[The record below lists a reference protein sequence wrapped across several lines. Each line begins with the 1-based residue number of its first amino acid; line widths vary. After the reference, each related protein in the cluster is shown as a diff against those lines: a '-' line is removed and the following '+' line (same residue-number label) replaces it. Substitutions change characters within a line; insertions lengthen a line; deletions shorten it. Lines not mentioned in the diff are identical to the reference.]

1 MDSRATTGVDTPA
14 GADLDARCAQWI
26 ARMAE
31 GDEHALGEL
40 YDATLGKVYG
50 VAMRVVGDAALAEDV
65 VAEAYHDVWRNAG
78 RFDSKLGRPIT
89 WLLSICRNRALDEY
103 RRRAADTRKIESAAQ
118 RGVAES
124 VDTPEDLLTSVE
136 ERHVVHG
143 LLAAISA
150 DDRQLLAM
158 AFFKGLSHQ
167 QIADH
172 TDMPLGTVK
181 TRLRR
186 ALKKLSAGVPADLR

>member
-1 MDSRATTGVDTPA
+1 MDSRATKGMDTPA
-14 GADLDARCAQWI
+14 GADLDERCAHWI

-31 GDEHALGEL
+31 GDEHALGAL

-50 VAMRVVGDAALAEDV
+50 VAMRVVGDTALAEDII
-65 VAEAYHDVWRNAG
+65 AEAYHDAWRNAG

-89 WLLSICRNRALDEY
+89 WLLTICRNRALDEY
-103 RRRAADTRKIESAAQ
+103 RRRAADMRKTESAAQ
-118 RGVAES
+118 YSVAETA
-124 VDTPEDLLTSVE
+124 DTPDELLAAIE
-136 ERHVVHG
+136 AGHVVHG

-150 DDRQLLAM
+150 DDRQLIAM

-186 ALKKLSAGVPADLR
+186 ALQKLNAGVPADLR

>member
-1 MDSRATTGVDTPA
+1 
-14 GADLDARCAQWI
+14 
-26 ARMAE
+26 MAE

-65 VAEAYHDVWRNAG
+65 VAEAYHDAWRNAG

-103 RRRAADTRKIESAAQ
+103 RRRAADSRKIESAAQ
-118 RGVAES
+118 QSVAETT
-124 VDTPEDLLTSVE
+124 DTPDDLIATIE
-136 ERHVVHG
+136 EGHVVHG

-150 DDRQLLAM
+150 DDRQLIAM

-167 QIADH
+167 QIANH

-186 ALKKLSAGVPADLR
+186 ALQKLSVGVPADLR